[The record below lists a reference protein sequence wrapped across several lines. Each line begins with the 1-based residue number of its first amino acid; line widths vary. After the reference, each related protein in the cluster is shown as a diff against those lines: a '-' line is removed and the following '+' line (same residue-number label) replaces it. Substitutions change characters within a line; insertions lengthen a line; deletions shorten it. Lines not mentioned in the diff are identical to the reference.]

1 MKIVTCHGH
10 PLPILQA
17 HAKIGATQQIY
28 CIITNISRRITKMMM
43 LLQDIYIYVDVY
55 DSRPIINIFKN
66 IQSDSA
72 LEVIDFSIEKKDSSK
87 TKPKPNKDRN
97 PYYGDLHVH
106 TKYSFDAYVFGVT
119 ASPDD
124 AYRYAKG
131 EGVKHPLGYE
141 MKLRE
146 PLDFYAVT
154 DHGFYMGMI
163 QAYADT
169 TTDISQNE
177 FAEPFHNLNRLD
189 NLTVE
194 SAGERSNIFSSVLGA
209 TIIQPYPDWHPK
221 LLKAYLTRNTQGA
234 LQSFDYDIHKS
245 AWADVAR
252 SANEHNDPGHFTTFI
267 GYEFTTSTDI
277 EGGNLHRN
285 VIFNSSKASIRPW
298 TRIDSI
304 NPEDLWT
311 WQDKLRDKGVDTI
324 AIPHNSN
331 GSNGQ
336 MFEMESFKGNAL
348 DIEYAKKR
356 MRNEPLVEITQVK
369 GTSDT
374 HPLLSPDDEWA
385 DFEIMDVRV
394 GSRPPTYS
402 KPSGSYVREA
412 YLNGLTLEFTKQGNP
427 YKFGL
432 IGSTDTHVV
441 AASLDESNFWS
452 KVGLLDGDPENRGS
466 VPLKEENVERL
477 DEYMRA
483 FNQPVSRVS
492 LEQGEYANTGFTQWG
507 ASGLAAAWAEENTR
521 ESIFNAFRRK
531 ETFATTGT
539 RIAVRFFGGYNLSS
553 IDLNSESL
561 VSEAYQKGVTMGSD
575 LLHNEN
581 KIPEFLVWAQRD
593 KNGAPLQRIQIIKG
607 WIDNNSGRPK
617 EKVFDVACSDGM
629 QPDPITNRCPDNG
642 ARVNINDCS
651 ISTNVGS
658 SELKTVWKDP
668 EFAPDDKTFYY
679 VRVLENPT
687 CRWST
692 WDAIKAGYKPREGLH
707 ETIQERAWSSPIWYI
722 PEQSDVE
729 VVPLGGTIQL
739 RNID

>member
-1 MKIVTCHGH
+1 MKYLRNLIILIVGLYVLTLG
-10 PLPILQA
+10 L
-17 HAKIGATQQIY
+17 
-28 CIITNISRRITKMMM
+28 
-43 LLQDIYIYVDVY
+43 IYVDVY
-55 DSRPIINIFKN
+55 DSRPLISLFKKM
-66 IQSDSA
+66 QSDSA
-72 LEVIDFSIEKKDSSK
+72 LEVVDFSVDSSK
-87 TKPKPNKDRN
+87 NSNSRPLPNRDRN

-131 EGVKHPLGYE
+131 AAVKHPLGYE
-141 MKLRE
+141 MKLQE

-169 TTDISQNE
+169 STDISQND

-209 TIIQPYPDWHPK
+209 TIIKPYPDWHPN
-221 LLKAYLTRNTQGA
+221 LLKAYFSRNTQGA
-234 LQSFDYDIHKS
+234 LRSFDYDIHKS

-252 SANEHNDPGHFTTFI
+252 SANEHNDPGNFTTFI

-285 VIFNSSKASIRPW
+285 VIFESSKASIRPW

-311 WQDKLRDKGVDTI
+311 WQDRLREKGVDTI
-324 AIPHNSN
+324 SMPHNSN

-348 DIEYAKKR
+348 DVEYAEKR

-369 GTSDT
+369 GTSET

-441 AASLDESNFWS
+441 ASSLDESNYWS

-466 VPLKEENVERL
+466 VPLKEENVARL
-477 DEYMRA
+477 EEYMRA
-483 FNQPVSRVS
+483 FNQPISTVT

-521 ESIFNAFRRK
+521 ESLFAAFRRK
-531 ETFATTGT
+531 ETFATTGP
-539 RIAVRFFGGYNLSS
+539 RISVRFFGGYNLSS

-561 VSEAYQKGVTMGSD
+561 VSEAYSKGVTMGAD
-575 LLHNEN
+575 LLNN
-581 KIPEFLVWAQRD
+581 DDQIPEFIVWALRD
-593 KNGAPLQRIQIIKG
+593 MNSAPLQRIQIIKG
-607 WIDNNSGRPK
+607 WIDMNSGRPK
-617 EKVFDVACSDGM
+617 EKVFDVACSDGLE
-629 QPDPITNRCPDNG
+629 PDPITNRCPDNG

-651 ISTNVGS
+651 ITSNVGS

-668 EFAPDDKTFYY
+668 EFKVDDKAFYY

-692 WDAIKAGYKPREGLH
+692 WDAIKSGFKPREGLH

-722 PEQSDVE
+722 PKQSEVE
-729 VVPLGGTIQL
+729 VIPLGGTIQL

>member
-1 MKIVTCHGH
+1 MKHIRNTLLVFIG
-10 PLPILQA
+10 LYIL
-17 HAKIGATQQIY
+17 TL
-28 CIITNISRRITKMMM
+28 MF
-43 LLQDIYIYVDVY
+43 IYIDVY
-55 DSRPIINIFKN
+55 DSRPLISLFKK
-66 IQSDSA
+66 IQSNSA
-72 LEVIDFSIEKKDSSK
+72 LEVIDFSVKKNEII
-87 TKPKPNKDRN
+87 KPKPKANKDRN

-131 EGVKHPLGYE
+131 ESIKHPLGYE

-169 TTDISQNE
+169 STDISQND
-177 FAEPFHNLNRLD
+177 FAKPFHNLNDLD
-189 NLTVE
+189 NQTVE
-194 SAGERSNIFSSVLGA
+194 SAAVRTNIFSSVLGA
-209 TIIQPYPDWHPK
+209 TIIQPYPDWHPQ
-221 LLKAYLTRNTQGA
+221 LLRAYFTRNTQTA
-234 LQSFDYDIHKS
+234 LRSFDYDIHKS

-311 WQDKLRDKGVDTI
+311 WQDRLREKGVDTI
-324 AIPHNSN
+324 AMPHNSN

-336 MFEMESFKGNAL
+336 MFEMETFKGNAI

-356 MRNEPLVEITQVK
+356 MRNEPIVEITQVK
-369 GTSDT
+369 GTSET
-374 HPLLSPDDEWA
+374 HPLLSPDDDWA
-385 DFEIMDVRV
+385 DFEIMDTRV
-394 GSRPPTYS
+394 GSIPPTYS

-412 YLNGLTLEFTKQGNP
+412 YLNGLTLDFTRQGNP

-432 IGSTDTHVV
+432 IGSTDTHV
-441 AASLDESNFWS
+441 AASSLDESNYWS
-452 KVGLLDGDPENRGS
+452 KVGLLDGDSQNRGS
-466 VPLKEENVERL
+466 VPLEDENVEIL
-477 DEYMRA
+477 EEYTRA
-483 FNQPVSRVS
+483 FSQPLSTVNFN
-492 LEQGEYANTGFTQWG
+492 QGEYANTGFTQWG
-507 ASGLAAAWAEENTR
+507 ASGLAVAWAEENTR

-539 RIAVRFFGGYNLSS
+539 RIAVRFFGGFNLSS
-553 IDLNSESL
+553 IDLDSESL
-561 VSEAYQKGVTMGSD
+561 VSDAYSIGVTMGSD
-575 LLHNEN
+575 LLSFEGQT
-581 KIPEFLVWAQRD
+581 PEFIVWAQKD
-593 KNGAPLQRIQIIKG
+593 KNGAPLQRVQIIKG
-607 WIDNNSGRPK
+607 WVDMASGRPK
-617 EKVFDVACSDGM
+617 EKIFDVACSDGL
-629 QPDPITNRCPDNG
+629 QPNPNTNICPDNG
-642 ARVNINDCS
+642 AKVNINDCS
-651 ISTNVGS
+651 ISSNVGS
-658 SELKTVWKDP
+658 SELKTIWKDP
-668 EFAPDDKTFYY
+668 EFVKENKSFYY

-692 WDAIKAGYKPREGLH
+692 WDAIKSGYKPREDLH
-707 ETIQERAWSSPIWYI
+707 ETIQERAWTSPIWFI
-722 PEQSDVE
+722 PEESNVE
-729 VVPLGGTIQL
+729 VIPLGGTIQL
-739 RNID
+739 RNIN

>member
-1 MKIVTCHGH
+1 MKH
-10 PLPILQA
+10 LRNAILVI
-17 HAKIGATQQIY
+17 IGLYVLT
-28 CIITNISRRITKMMM
+28 
-43 LLQDIYIYVDVY
+43 LGLVYVDVY
-55 DSRPIINIFKN
+55 DSRPIISLFKN

-72 LEVIDFSIEKKDSSK
+72 LEVVDFSVEKKDSSK

-209 TIIQPYPDWHPK
+209 TIIQPYPDWHPN

-561 VSEAYQKGVTMGSD
+561 ISEAYQKGVTMGSD

-617 EKVFDVACSDGM
+617 EKFFDVACSDGM

>member
-1 MKIVTCHGH
+1 MKYLRNLIILIVG
-10 PLPILQA
+10 LYILTL
-17 HAKIGATQQIY
+17 G
-28 CIITNISRRITKMMM
+28 
-43 LLQDIYIYVDVY
+43 LVYVDVY
-55 DSRPIINIFKN
+55 DSRPLISLFKKM
-66 IQSDSA
+66 QSDSA
-72 LEVIDFSIEKKDSSK
+72 LEVVDFSEDS
-87 TKPKPNKDRN
+87 TKNSNSRPMPNKDRN

-131 EGVKHPLGYE
+131 AAVKHPLGYE

-169 TTDISQNE
+169 STDISQND

-209 TIIQPYPDWHPK
+209 TIIKPYPDWHPN
-221 LLKAYLTRNTQGA
+221 LLKAYFSRNTQGA
-234 LQSFDYDIHKS
+234 LRSFDYDIHKS

-252 SANEHNDPGHFTTFI
+252 SANEHNDPGNFTTFI

-285 VIFNSSKASIRPW
+285 VIFESSKASIRPW

-311 WQDKLRDKGVDTI
+311 WQDRLREKGVDTI
-324 AIPHNSN
+324 SMPHNSN

-348 DIEYAKKR
+348 DVEYAEKR

-369 GTSDT
+369 GTSET

-441 AASLDESNFWS
+441 ASSLDESNYWS

-466 VPLKEENVERL
+466 VPLKEENVARL
-477 DEYMRA
+477 EEYMRA
-483 FNQPVSRVS
+483 FNQPISTVT

-521 ESIFNAFRRK
+521 ESLFAAFRRK
-531 ETFATTGT
+531 ETFATTGP
-539 RIAVRFFGGYNLSS
+539 RISVRFFGGYNLSS
-553 IDLNSESL
+553 IDINSESL
-561 VSEAYQKGVTMGSD
+561 VSEAYSKGVTMGAD
-575 LLHNEN
+575 LLNN
-581 KIPEFLVWAQRD
+581 DDQIPEFIVWALRD
-593 KNGAPLQRIQIIKG
+593 MNSAPLQRIQIIKG
-607 WIDNNSGRPK
+607 WIDMNSGRPK
-617 EKVFDVACSDGM
+617 EKVFDVACSDGLE
-629 QPDPITNRCPDNG
+629 PDPITNRCPDNG

-651 ISTNVGS
+651 ISSNVGS

-668 EFAPDDKTFYY
+668 EFKVDDKAFYY

-692 WDAIKAGYKPREGLH
+692 WDAIKSGFKPREGLH

-722 PEQSDVE
+722 PKQSEVE
-729 VVPLGGTIQL
+729 VIPLGGTIQL

>member
-1 MKIVTCHGH
+1 MKH
-10 PLPILQA
+10 LRNAILVI
-17 HAKIGATQQIY
+17 IGLYVLT
-28 CIITNISRRITKMMM
+28 
-43 LLQDIYIYVDVY
+43 LGLVYVDVY
-55 DSRPIINIFKN
+55 DSRPIISLFKN

-72 LEVIDFSIEKKDSSK
+72 LEVVDFSVEKKDSSK

-131 EGVKHPLGYE
+131 EGVNHPLGYE

-348 DIEYAKKR
+348 DIEYANKR

-466 VPLKEENVERL
+466 VPLKEENIERL

-553 IDLNSESL
+553 IDLNSQSL

-629 QPDPITNRCPDNG
+629 QPDPISNRCPDNG

-651 ISTNVGS
+651 ITSNVGS

>member
-1 MKIVTCHGH
+1 MKYLRNLIILIVGLYVLTLG
-10 PLPILQA
+10 LV
-17 HAKIGATQQIY
+17 
-28 CIITNISRRITKMMM
+28 
-43 LLQDIYIYVDVY
+43 YVDVY
-55 DSRPIINIFKN
+55 DSRPIISLFKKM
-66 IQSDSA
+66 QSDSA
-72 LEVIDFSIEKKDSSK
+72 LEVIDFSVDSSK
-87 TKPKPNKDRN
+87 NSNSRPLPNKDRN

-131 EGVKHPLGYE
+131 AAVKHPLGYE
-141 MKLRE
+141 MKLQE

-169 TTDISQNE
+169 SSDISKND

-209 TIIQPYPDWHPK
+209 TIIKPYPDWHPN
-221 LLKAYLTRNTQGA
+221 LLKAYFSRNTQGA
-234 LQSFDYDIHKS
+234 LRSFDYDIHKS

-252 SANEHNDPGHFTTFI
+252 SANEHNDPGNFTTFI
-267 GYEFTTSTDI
+267 GYEFTTSTNI

-285 VIFNSSKASIRPW
+285 VIFESSKASIRPW

-311 WQDKLRDKGVDTI
+311 WQDRLRDKGVDTI
-324 AIPHNSN
+324 SMPHNSN

-336 MFEMESFKGNAL
+336 MFEMETFKGNAL
-348 DIEYAKKR
+348 DVEYAKKR

-369 GTSDT
+369 GTSET

-432 IGSTDTHVV
+432 IGSSDTHVV
-441 AASLDESNFWS
+441 ASSLDESNYWS

-466 VPLKEENVERL
+466 VPLKEENIARL

-483 FNQPVSRVS
+483 FNQPISTVS

-521 ESIFNAFRRK
+521 ESLFAAFRRK
-531 ETFATTGT
+531 ETFATTGP
-539 RIAVRFFGGYNLSS
+539 RISVRFFGGYNLSS

-561 VSEAYQKGVTMGSD
+561 VSEAYSKGVTMGAD
-575 LLHNEN
+575 LLNN
-581 KIPEFLVWAQRD
+581 DDQIPEFIVWALRD
-593 KNGAPLQRIQIIKG
+593 KNSAPLQRIQIIKG
-607 WIDNNSGRPK
+607 WIDVNSGRPK
-617 EKVFDVACSDGM
+617 EKVFDVACSDGLE
-629 QPDPITNRCPDNG
+629 PDPVTNRCPDNG

-651 ISTNVGS
+651 ITSNVGS

-668 EFAPDDKTFYY
+668 EFKVDDKTFYY

-692 WDAIKAGYKPREGLH
+692 WDAIKSGFKPREDLH

-722 PEQSDVE
+722 PKQSEVE
-729 VVPLGGTIQL
+729 VIPLGGTIQL

>member
-1 MKIVTCHGH
+1 MKYLRNLIILIVG
-10 PLPILQA
+10 LYILTL
-17 HAKIGATQQIY
+17 G
-28 CIITNISRRITKMMM
+28 
-43 LLQDIYIYVDVY
+43 LVYVDVY
-55 DSRPIINIFKN
+55 DSRPLISLFKKM
-66 IQSDSA
+66 QSDSA
-72 LEVIDFSIEKKDSSK
+72 LEVVDFSVDSTKNSNSK
-87 TKPKPNKDRN
+87 PMPNKDRN

-131 EGVKHPLGYE
+131 AAVKHPLGFE

-169 TTDISQNE
+169 SSDISKND

-209 TIIQPYPDWHPK
+209 TIIKPYPDWHPN
-221 LLKAYLTRNTQGA
+221 LLKAYFSRNTQGA
-234 LQSFDYDIHKS
+234 LRSFDYDIHKS

-252 SANEHNDPGHFTTFI
+252 SANEHNDPGNFTTFI
-267 GYEFTTSTDI
+267 GYEFTTSTNI

-285 VIFNSSKASIRPW
+285 VIFESSKASIRPW

-311 WQDKLRDKGVDTI
+311 WQDRLRDKGVDTI
-324 AIPHNSN
+324 SMPHNSN

-336 MFEMESFKGNAL
+336 MFEMETFKGNAL
-348 DIEYAKKR
+348 DVEYAKKR

-369 GTSDT
+369 GTSET

-432 IGSTDTHVV
+432 IGSSDTHVV
-441 AASLDESNFWS
+441 ASSLDESNYWS

-466 VPLKEENVERL
+466 VPLKEENIARL

-483 FNQPVSRVS
+483 FNQPISTVS

-521 ESIFNAFRRK
+521 ESLFAAFRRK
-531 ETFATTGT
+531 ETFATTGP
-539 RIAVRFFGGYNLSS
+539 RISVRFFGGYNLSS

-561 VSEAYQKGVTMGSD
+561 VSEAYSKGVTMGAD
-575 LLHNEN
+575 LLNN
-581 KIPEFLVWAQRD
+581 DDQIPEFIVWALRD
-593 KNGAPLQRIQIIKG
+593 KNSAPLQRIQIIKG
-607 WIDNNSGRPK
+607 WIDVNSGRPK
-617 EKVFDVACSDGM
+617 EKVFDVACSDGLE
-629 QPDPITNRCPDNG
+629 PDPVTNRCPDNG

-651 ISTNVGS
+651 ITSNVGS

-668 EFAPDDKTFYY
+668 EFKVDDKTFYY

-692 WDAIKAGYKPREGLH
+692 WDAIKSGFKPREDLH

-722 PEQSDVE
+722 PKQSEVE
-729 VVPLGGTIQL
+729 VIPLGGTIQL

>member
-1 MKIVTCHGH
+1 MKYLRNLIILIVG
-10 PLPILQA
+10 LYILTL
-17 HAKIGATQQIY
+17 G
-28 CIITNISRRITKMMM
+28 
-43 LLQDIYIYVDVY
+43 LVYVDVY
-55 DSRPIINIFKN
+55 DSRPLISLFKKM
-66 IQSDSA
+66 QSDSA
-72 LEVIDFSIEKKDSSK
+72 LEVVDFSVDS
-87 TKPKPNKDRN
+87 TKNSNSRPTPNKDRN

-131 EGVKHPLGYE
+131 AAVKHPLGYE
-141 MKLRE
+141 MKLQE

-169 TTDISQNE
+169 STDISQND

-209 TIIQPYPDWHPK
+209 TIIKPYPDWHPN
-221 LLKAYLTRNTQGA
+221 LLKAYFSRNTQGA
-234 LQSFDYDIHKS
+234 LRSFDYDVHKS

-252 SANEHNDPGHFTTFI
+252 SANEHNDPGNFTTFI

-285 VIFNSSKASIRPW
+285 VIFESSKASIRPW

-311 WQDKLRDKGVDTI
+311 WQDRLREKGVDTI
-324 AIPHNSN
+324 SMPHNSN

-348 DIEYAKKR
+348 DVEYAEKR

-369 GTSDT
+369 GTSET

-432 IGSTDTHVV
+432 IGSSDTHVV
-441 AASLDESNFWS
+441 ASSLDESNYWS

-466 VPLKEENVERL
+466 VPLKEENVARL
-477 DEYMRA
+477 EEYMRA
-483 FNQPVSRVS
+483 FNQPISTVT

-521 ESIFNAFRRK
+521 ESLFAAFRRK
-531 ETFATTGT
+531 ETFATTGP
-539 RIAVRFFGGYNLSS
+539 RISVRFFGGYNLSS

-561 VSEAYQKGVTMGSD
+561 VSEAYSKGVTMGAD
-575 LLHNEN
+575 LLNN
-581 KIPEFLVWAQRD
+581 DDQIPEFIVWALRD
-593 KNGAPLQRIQIIKG
+593 MNSAPLQRIQIIKG
-607 WIDNNSGRPK
+607 WIDMNSGRPK
-617 EKVFDVACSDGM
+617 EKVFDVACSDGLE
-629 QPDPITNRCPDNG
+629 PDPITNRCPDNG

-651 ISTNVGS
+651 ITSNVGS

-668 EFAPDDKTFYY
+668 EFKVDDKAFYY

-692 WDAIKAGYKPREGLH
+692 WDAIKSGFKPREGLH

-722 PEQSDVE
+722 PKQSEVE
-729 VVPLGGTIQL
+729 VIPLGGTIQL

>member
-1 MKIVTCHGH
+1 MKYLRNLIILIVG
-10 PLPILQA
+10 LYILTL
-17 HAKIGATQQIY
+17 G
-28 CIITNISRRITKMMM
+28 
-43 LLQDIYIYVDVY
+43 LVYVDVY
-55 DSRPIINIFKN
+55 DSRPLISLFKKM
-66 IQSDSA
+66 QSDSA
-72 LEVIDFSIEKKDSSK
+72 LEVVDFSVDS
-87 TKPKPNKDRN
+87 TKNSNSRPIPNKDRN

-131 EGVKHPLGYE
+131 AAVKHPLGYE
-141 MKLRE
+141 MKLQE

-169 TTDISQNE
+169 STDISQND

-209 TIIQPYPDWHPK
+209 TIIKPYPDWHPN
-221 LLKAYLTRNTQGA
+221 LLKAYFSRNTQGA
-234 LQSFDYDIHKS
+234 LRSFDYDIHKS

-252 SANEHNDPGHFTTFI
+252 SANEHNDPGNFTTFI

-285 VIFNSSKASIRPW
+285 VIFESSKASIRPW

-311 WQDKLRDKGVDTI
+311 WQDRLREKGVDTI
-324 AIPHNSN
+324 SMPHNSN

-348 DIEYAKKR
+348 DVEYAEKR

-369 GTSDT
+369 GTSET

-432 IGSTDTHVV
+432 IGSSDTHVV
-441 AASLDESNFWS
+441 ASSLDESNYWS

-466 VPLKEENVERL
+466 VPLKEENVARL
-477 DEYMRA
+477 EEYMRA
-483 FNQPVSRVS
+483 FNQPISTVT

-521 ESIFNAFRRK
+521 ESLFAAFRRK
-531 ETFATTGT
+531 ETFATTGP
-539 RIAVRFFGGYNLSS
+539 RISVRFFGGYNLSS

-561 VSEAYQKGVTMGSD
+561 VSEAYSKGVTMGAD
-575 LLHNEN
+575 LLNN
-581 KIPEFLVWAQRD
+581 DDQIPEFIVWALRD
-593 KNGAPLQRIQIIKG
+593 MNSAPLQRIQIIKG
-607 WIDNNSGRPK
+607 WIDMNSGRPK
-617 EKVFDVACSDGM
+617 EKVFDIACSDGLE
-629 QPDPITNRCPDNG
+629 PDPITNRCPDNG

-651 ISTNVGS
+651 ITSNVGS

-668 EFAPDDKTFYY
+668 EFKVDDKAFYY

-692 WDAIKAGYKPREGLH
+692 WDAIKSGFKPREGLH

-722 PEQSDVE
+722 PKQSEVE
-729 VVPLGGTIQL
+729 VIPLGGTIQL

>member
-1 MKIVTCHGH
+1 MKYLKKFLFVI
-10 PLPILQA
+10 
-17 HAKIGATQQIY
+17 IGLY
-28 CIITNISRRITKMMM
+28 IIT
-43 LLQDIYIYVDVY
+43 LGLVYVDVY
-55 DSRPIINIFKN
+55 DSRPIVNLFKKL
-66 IQSDSA
+66 QSDSA
-72 LEVIDFSIEKKDSSK
+72 LEIADFSVEKID
-87 TKPKPNKDRN
+87 TKKVKPAPNKDRN
-97 PYYGDLHVH
+97 AYYGDLHVH

-131 EGVKHPLGYE
+131 DGIKHPLGYE

-146 PLDFYAVT
+146 PLDFYSVT

-169 TTDISQNE
+169 STDISQND
-177 FAEPFHNLNRLD
+177 FAEPFHNLNRME

-221 LLKAYLTRNTQGA
+221 LLRAYLTRNTQLA
-234 LQSFDYDIHKS
+234 LKSFDYDIHKS
-245 AWADVAR
+245 AWADIAR

-285 VIFNSSKASIRPW
+285 VIFDSSKASIRPW

-311 WQDKLRDKGVDTI
+311 WQDRLREKGIDTI
-324 AIPHNSN
+324 SMPHNSN

-348 DIEYAKKR
+348 NIDYAEKR
-356 MRNEPLVEITQVK
+356 MRNEPIVEITQVK
-369 GTSDT
+369 GTSET
-374 HPLLSPDDEWA
+374 HPLLSPDDDWA

-394 GSRPPTYS
+394 GSRPPTFS

-432 IGSTDTHVV
+432 IGSSDTHTG
-441 AASLDESNFWS
+441 AGSFDESNYWS

-466 VPLKEENVERL
+466 VPLKQENVERL
-477 DEYMRA
+477 EEYMRA
-483 FNQPVSRVS
+483 FNQPISTVS

-507 ASGLAAAWAEENTR
+507 ASGLAAVWAEENTR

-531 ETFATTGT
+531 ETFATTGS
-539 RIAVRFFGGYNLSS
+539 RIAVRFFGGFDLSS
-553 IDLNSESL
+553 IDLNSDSI
-561 VSEAYQKGVTMGSD
+561 VAEAYAKGVTMGSD
-575 LLHNEN
+575 LLHFNN
-581 KIPEFLVWAQRD
+581 KTPEFIIWAQRD
-593 KNGAPLQRIQIIKG
+593 KNGAPLQRLQIIKG
-607 WIDNNSGRPK
+607 WIDVNSGRPK
-617 EKVFDVACSDGM
+617 EKVFDIACSDGLE
-629 QPDPITNRCPDNG
+629 PDPTTNRCPDNG
-642 ARVNINDCS
+642 AKVNINDCS
-651 ISTNVGS
+651 ITNNVGA
-658 SELKTVWKDP
+658 SELKTLWKDP
-668 EFAPDDKTFYY
+668 EFVPEDKSFYY

-692 WDAIKAGYKPREGLH
+692 WDAIKAGHKPREDLH

-722 PEQSDVE
+722 PEQSDVD
-729 VVPLGGTIQL
+729 VIPLGGTIQL

>member
-1 MKIVTCHGH
+1 MKH
-10 PLPILQA
+10 LRNAILVI
-17 HAKIGATQQIY
+17 IGLYVLI
-28 CIITNISRRITKMMM
+28 
-43 LLQDIYIYVDVY
+43 LGLVYVDVY
-55 DSRPIINIFKN
+55 DSRPIISLFKN
-66 IQSDSA
+66 IQSDSS
-72 LEVIDFSIEKKDSSK
+72 LEVVDFSVEKKDSSK

-209 TIIQPYPDWHPK
+209 AIIQPYPDWHPK
-221 LLKAYLTRNTQGA
+221 LLRAYLTRNTQGA

-348 DIEYAKKR
+348 DIEYANKR

-432 IGSTDTHVV
+432 IGSSDTHVV

-466 VPLKEENVERL
+466 VPLKEENIERL

-553 IDLNSESL
+553 IDLNSQSL

-617 EKVFDVACSDGM
+617 EKVFDVVCSDGM

>member
-1 MKIVTCHGH
+1 MKH
-10 PLPILQA
+10 LRNAILVI
-17 HAKIGATQQIY
+17 IGIY
-28 CIITNISRRITKMMM
+28 VLT
-43 LLQDIYIYVDVY
+43 LGLVYVDVY
-55 DSRPIINIFKN
+55 DSRPIISLFKN

-72 LEVIDFSIEKKDSSK
+72 LKVVDFSVEKKDSSK

-169 TTDISQNE
+169 STDISQNE

-348 DIEYAKKR
+348 DIEYANKR

>member
-1 MKIVTCHGH
+1 MKYLRNLIILIVG
-10 PLPILQA
+10 LYILTL
-17 HAKIGATQQIY
+17 G
-28 CIITNISRRITKMMM
+28 
-43 LLQDIYIYVDVY
+43 LVYVDVY
-55 DSRPIINIFKN
+55 DSRPLISLFKKM
-66 IQSDSA
+66 QSDSA
-72 LEVIDFSIEKKDSSK
+72 LEVVDFSVDSSK
-87 TKPKPNKDRN
+87 NSNSRPMPNKDRN

-131 EGVKHPLGYE
+131 AAVKHPLGYE

-169 TTDISQNE
+169 STDISQND

-209 TIIQPYPDWHPK
+209 TIIKPYPDWHPN
-221 LLKAYLTRNTQGA
+221 LLKAYFSRNTQGA
-234 LQSFDYDIHKS
+234 LRSFDYDIHKS

-252 SANEHNDPGHFTTFI
+252 SANEHNDPGNFTTFI

-285 VIFNSSKASIRPW
+285 VIFESSKASIRPW

-311 WQDKLRDKGVDTI
+311 WQDRLREKGVDTI
-324 AIPHNSN
+324 SMPHNSN

-348 DIEYAKKR
+348 DVEYAEKR

-369 GTSDT
+369 GTSET

-432 IGSTDTHVV
+432 IGSSDTHVV
-441 AASLDESNFWS
+441 ASSLDESNYWS

-466 VPLKEENVERL
+466 VPLKEENVARL
-477 DEYMRA
+477 EEYMRA
-483 FNQPVSRVS
+483 FNQPISTVS

-521 ESIFNAFRRK
+521 ESLFAAFRRK
-531 ETFATTGT
+531 ETFATTGP
-539 RIAVRFFGGYNLSS
+539 RISVRFFGGYNLSS

-561 VSEAYQKGVTMGSD
+561 VSEAYSKGVTMGAD
-575 LLHNEN
+575 LLNN
-581 KIPEFLVWAQRD
+581 DDQIPEFIVWALRD
-593 KNGAPLQRIQIIKG
+593 MNSAPLQRIQIIKG
-607 WIDNNSGRPK
+607 WIDMNSGRPK
-617 EKVFDVACSDGM
+617 EKVFDVACSDGLE
-629 QPDPITNRCPDNG
+629 PDPITNRCPDNG

-651 ISTNVGS
+651 ITSNVGS

-668 EFAPDDKTFYY
+668 EFKVDDKAFYY

-692 WDAIKAGYKPREGLH
+692 WDAIKSGFKPREDLH

-722 PEQSDVE
+722 PKQSEVE
-729 VVPLGGTIQL
+729 VIPLGGTIQL

>member
-1 MKIVTCHGH
+1 MV
-10 PLPILQA
+10 
-17 HAKIGATQQIY
+17 
-28 CIITNISRRITKMMM
+28 
-43 LLQDIYIYVDVY
+43 YVDVY
-55 DSRPIINIFKN
+55 DSRPILNLFKN

-72 LEVIDFSIEKKDSSK
+72 AEIVDFSVNKKIQEKSK
-87 TKPKPNKDRN
+87 PAPNMDRN

-131 EGVKHPLGYE
+131 EGIMHPLGYE
-141 MKLRE
+141 MKLKK
-146 PLDFYAVT
+146 PLDFYSVT

-169 TTDISQNE
+169 STDISQNE
-177 FAEPFHNLNRLD
+177 FAKPFHNLNRLD

-194 SAGERSNIFSSVLGA
+194 SAGERTDIFSSVLGA
-209 TIIQPYPDWHPK
+209 TIILPYPDWHPK
-221 LLKAYLTRNTQGA
+221 LLWAYIKRNTQLA
-234 LQSFDYDIHKS
+234 LQSFDYQIHKS
-245 AWADVAR
+245 AWSDVAR

-285 VIFNSSKASIRPW
+285 IIFNSSIASIRPW

-311 WQDKLRDKGVDTI
+311 WQDKLRAKGVDTI
-324 AIPHNSN
+324 SIPHNSN

-348 DIEYAKKR
+348 DVQYAKQR
-356 MRNEPLVEITQVK
+356 MLNEPIVEITQVK
-369 GTSDT
+369 GTSET
-374 HPLLSPDDEWA
+374 HPLLSPDDDWA
-385 DFEIMDVRV
+385 DFEIMDTRV
-394 GSRPPTYS
+394 GSIPPTYS

-412 YLNGLTLEFTKQGNP
+412 YLNGLTLEFTRQGNP

-432 IGSTDTHVV
+432 IGSSDTHTGGG
-441 AASLDESNFWS
+441 SFDESNYWS
-452 KVGLLDGDPENRGS
+452 KVGLLDGDAENRGS
-466 VPLKEENVERL
+466 VPLTEENVDRL
-477 DEYMRA
+477 EEYMRA
-483 FNQPVSRVS
+483 FNQPISTIS

-507 ASGLAAAWAEENTR
+507 ASGLAAVWAEENTR

-531 ETFATTGT
+531 ETFATTGS
-539 RIAVRFFGGYNLSS
+539 RIAVRFFAGYDLFN

-561 VSEAYQKGVTMGSD
+561 VSEAYEKGVTMGSD
-575 LLHNEN
+575 IFNQDD
-581 KIPEFLVWAQRD
+581 KVPEFIVWAQRD
-593 KNGAPLQRIQIIKG
+593 KDGAPLQRVQIIKG
-607 WIDNNSGRPK
+607 WIDVNSGRPK
-617 EKVFDVACSDGM
+617 EKIFDVICSDGLK
-629 QPDPITNRCPDNG
+629 PDKKTKMCPDNG
-642 ARVNINDCS
+642 AKVNINDCS
-651 ISTNVGS
+651 ISKNIGS
-658 SELKTVWKDP
+658 SELKAKWTDP
-668 EFAPDDKTFYY
+668 EFDSTNKSFYY

-692 WDAIKAGYKPREGLH
+692 WDALKRGFKPREDLH
-707 ETIQERAWSSPIWYI
+707 KTIQERAWSSPIWYI
-722 PEQSDVE
+722 PEETDVE
-729 VVPLGGTIQL
+729 VIPLGGTIQL

>member
-1 MKIVTCHGH
+1 MKYLRNLIILIVG
-10 PLPILQA
+10 LYILTL
-17 HAKIGATQQIY
+17 G
-28 CIITNISRRITKMMM
+28 
-43 LLQDIYIYVDVY
+43 LVYVDVY
-55 DSRPIINIFKN
+55 DSRPLISLFKKM
-66 IQSDSA
+66 QSDSA
-72 LEVIDFSIEKKDSSK
+72 LEVVDFSVDS
-87 TKPKPNKDRN
+87 TKNSNSRPIPNKDRN

-131 EGVKHPLGYE
+131 AAVKHPLGYE

-169 TTDISQNE
+169 STDISQND

-209 TIIQPYPDWHPK
+209 TIIKPYPDWHPN
-221 LLKAYLTRNTQGA
+221 LLKAYFSRNTQGA
-234 LQSFDYDIHKS
+234 LRSFDYDIHKS

-252 SANEHNDPGHFTTFI
+252 SANEHNDPGNFTTFI

-285 VIFNSSKASIRPW
+285 VIFESSKASIRPW

-311 WQDKLRDKGVDTI
+311 WQDRLREKGVDTI
-324 AIPHNSN
+324 SMPHNSN

-348 DIEYAKKR
+348 DVEYAEKR

-369 GTSDT
+369 GTSET

-432 IGSTDTHVV
+432 IGSSDTHVV
-441 AASLDESNFWS
+441 ASSLDESNYWS

-466 VPLKEENVERL
+466 VPLKEENVARL
-477 DEYMRA
+477 EEYMRA
-483 FNQPVSRVS
+483 FNQPISTVS

-521 ESIFNAFRRK
+521 ESLFAAFRRK
-531 ETFATTGT
+531 ETFATTGP
-539 RIAVRFFGGYNLSS
+539 RISVRFFGGYNLSS

-561 VSEAYQKGVTMGSD
+561 VSEAYSKGVTMGAD
-575 LLHNEN
+575 LLNN
-581 KIPEFLVWAQRD
+581 DDQIPEFIVWALRD
-593 KNGAPLQRIQIIKG
+593 MNSAPLQRIQIIKG
-607 WIDNNSGRPK
+607 WIDMNSGRPK
-617 EKVFDVACSDGM
+617 EKVFDVACSDGLE
-629 QPDPITNRCPDNG
+629 PDPITNRCPDNG

-651 ISTNVGS
+651 ITSNVGS

-668 EFAPDDKTFYY
+668 EFKVDDKAFYY

-692 WDAIKAGYKPREGLH
+692 WDAIKSGFKPREGLH

-722 PEQSDVE
+722 PKQSEVE
-729 VVPLGGTIQL
+729 VIPLGGTIQL

>member
-1 MKIVTCHGH
+1 MKYLRNLI
-10 PLPILQA
+10 ILI
-17 HAKIGATQQIY
+17 IG
-28 CIITNISRRITKMMM
+28 
-43 LLQDIYIYVDVY
+43 LYILTLGLVYVDVY
-55 DSRPIINIFKN
+55 DSRPLISLFKKM
-66 IQSDSA
+66 QSDSA
-72 LEVIDFSIEKKDSSK
+72 LEVVDFSVDSTK
-87 TKPKPNKDRN
+87 TSNSRPMPNKDRN

-131 EGVKHPLGYE
+131 AAVKHPLGYE

-169 TTDISQNE
+169 STDISQND

-209 TIIQPYPDWHPK
+209 TIIKPYPDWHPN
-221 LLKAYLTRNTQGA
+221 LLKAYFSRNTQGA
-234 LQSFDYDIHKS
+234 LRSFDYDIHKS

-252 SANEHNDPGHFTTFI
+252 SANEHNDPGNFTTFI

-285 VIFNSSKASIRPW
+285 VIFESSKASIRPW

-311 WQDKLRDKGVDTI
+311 WQDRLREKGVDTI
-324 AIPHNSN
+324 SMPHNSN

-348 DIEYAKKR
+348 DVEYAEKR

-369 GTSDT
+369 GTSET

-441 AASLDESNFWS
+441 ASSLDESNYWS

-466 VPLKEENVERL
+466 VPLKEENVARL
-477 DEYMRA
+477 EEYMRA
-483 FNQPVSRVS
+483 FNQPISTVT

-521 ESIFNAFRRK
+521 ESLFAAFRRK
-531 ETFATTGT
+531 ETFATTGP
-539 RIAVRFFGGYNLSS
+539 RISVRFFGGYNLSS

-561 VSEAYQKGVTMGSD
+561 VSEAYSKGVTMGAD
-575 LLHNEN
+575 LLNN
-581 KIPEFLVWAQRD
+581 DDQIPEFIVWALRD
-593 KNGAPLQRIQIIKG
+593 MNSAPLQRIQIIKG
-607 WIDNNSGRPK
+607 WIDMNSGRPK
-617 EKVFDVACSDGM
+617 EKVFDVACSDGLE
-629 QPDPITNRCPDNG
+629 PDPITNRCPDNG

-651 ISTNVGS
+651 ITSNVGS

-668 EFAPDDKTFYY
+668 EFKVDDKAFYY

-692 WDAIKAGYKPREGLH
+692 WDAIKSGFKPREGLH

-722 PEQSDVE
+722 PKQSEVE
-729 VVPLGGTIQL
+729 VIPLGGTIQL

>member
-1 MKIVTCHGH
+1 MKHIRNTLLVFVG
-10 PLPILQA
+10 LYIL
-17 HAKIGATQQIY
+17 TL
-28 CIITNISRRITKMMM
+28 MF
-43 LLQDIYIYVDVY
+43 IYVDVY
-55 DSRPIINIFKN
+55 DSRPLISLFKK
-66 IQSDSA
+66 IQSNSA
-72 LEVIDFSIEKKDSSK
+72 LEVVDFSVKKNESLK
-87 TKPKPNKDRN
+87 PKPKPNKDRN

-131 EGVKHPLGYE
+131 ESIKHPLGYE

-169 TTDISQNE
+169 STDISQND
-177 FAEPFHNLNRLD
+177 FAKPFHNLNDLD

-194 SAGERSNIFSSVLGA
+194 SAAVRTNIFSSVLGA
-209 TIIQPYPDWHPK
+209 TIIQPYPDWHPQ
-221 LLKAYLTRNTQGA
+221 LLRAYFTRNTQTA
-234 LQSFDYDIHKS
+234 LRSFDYDIHKS

-311 WQDKLRDKGVDTI
+311 WQDRLREKGVDTI
-324 AIPHNSN
+324 AMPHNSN
-331 GSNGQ
+331 GSNGE
-336 MFEMESFKGNAL
+336 MFEMETFKGNAI

-356 MRNEPLVEITQVK
+356 MRNEPIVEITQVK
-369 GTSDT
+369 GTSET
-374 HPLLSPDDEWA
+374 HPLLSPDDDWA
-385 DFEIMDVRV
+385 DFEIMDTRV
-394 GSRPPTYS
+394 GSIPPTYS

-412 YLNGLTLEFTKQGNP
+412 YLNGLTLDFTRQGNP

-432 IGSTDTHVV
+432 IGSTDTHV
-441 AASLDESNFWS
+441 AASSLDESNYWS
-452 KVGLLDGDPENRGS
+452 KVGLLDGDSQNRGS
-466 VPLKEENVERL
+466 VPLEDENVEIL
-477 DEYMRA
+477 EEYTRA
-483 FNQPVSRVS
+483 FSQPLSTVNFN
-492 LEQGEYANTGFTQWG
+492 QGEYANTGFTQWG
-507 ASGLAAAWAEENTR
+507 ASGLAVAWAEENTR

-539 RIAVRFFGGYNLSS
+539 RIAVRFFGGFNLSS
-553 IDLNSESL
+553 IDLDSESL
-561 VSEAYQKGVTMGSD
+561 VSDAYSKGVTMGSD
-575 LLHNEN
+575 LLSVEGQ
-581 KIPEFLVWAQRD
+581 IPEFIVWAQKD
-593 KNGAPLQRIQIIKG
+593 KNGAPLQRVQIIKG
-607 WIDNNSGRPK
+607 WVDVASGRPK
-617 EKVFDVACSDGM
+617 EKIFDVACSDGL
-629 QPDPITNRCPDNG
+629 QPDPNTNICPDNG
-642 ARVNINDCS
+642 AKVNINDCS
-651 ISTNVGS
+651 ISSNVGS
-658 SELKTVWKDP
+658 SELKTIWKDP
-668 EFAPDDKTFYY
+668 EFVPENKSFYY

-692 WDAIKAGYKPREGLH
+692 WDAIKSGYKPREDLH
-707 ETIQERAWSSPIWYI
+707 ETIQERAWTSPIWYI
-722 PEQSDVE
+722 PEESNVE
-729 VVPLGGTIQL
+729 VIPLGGTIQL

>member
-1 MKIVTCHGH
+1 MKYLRNLIILIVG
-10 PLPILQA
+10 LYILTL
-17 HAKIGATQQIY
+17 G
-28 CIITNISRRITKMMM
+28 
-43 LLQDIYIYVDVY
+43 LVYVDVY
-55 DSRPIINIFKN
+55 DSRPLISLFKKM
-66 IQSDSA
+66 QSDSA
-72 LEVIDFSIEKKDSSK
+72 LEVVDFSVDS
-87 TKPKPNKDRN
+87 TKNSNSRPMPNKDRN

-131 EGVKHPLGYE
+131 AAVKHPLGYE
-141 MKLRE
+141 MKLQE

-169 TTDISQNE
+169 STDISQND

-209 TIIQPYPDWHPK
+209 TIIKPYPDWHPN
-221 LLKAYLTRNTQGA
+221 LLKAYFSRNTQGA
-234 LQSFDYDIHKS
+234 LRSFDYDIHKS

-252 SANEHNDPGHFTTFI
+252 SANEHNDPGNFTTFI

-285 VIFNSSKASIRPW
+285 VIFESSKASIRPW

-311 WQDKLRDKGVDTI
+311 WQDRLREKGVDTI
-324 AIPHNSN
+324 SMPHNSN

-348 DIEYAKKR
+348 DVEYAEKR

-369 GTSDT
+369 GTSET

-432 IGSTDTHVV
+432 IGSSDTHVV
-441 AASLDESNFWS
+441 ASSLDESNYWS

-466 VPLKEENVERL
+466 VPLKEENVARL
-477 DEYMRA
+477 EEYMRA
-483 FNQPVSRVS
+483 FNQPISTVS

-521 ESIFNAFRRK
+521 ESLFAAFRRK
-531 ETFATTGT
+531 ETFATTGP
-539 RIAVRFFGGYNLSS
+539 RISVRFFGGYNLSS

-561 VSEAYQKGVTMGSD
+561 VSEAYSKGVTMGAD
-575 LLHNEN
+575 LLNN
-581 KIPEFLVWAQRD
+581 DDQIPEFIVWALRD
-593 KNGAPLQRIQIIKG
+593 MNSAPLQRIQIIKG
-607 WIDNNSGRPK
+607 WIDMNSGRPK
-617 EKVFDVACSDGM
+617 EKVFDVACSDGLE
-629 QPDPITNRCPDNG
+629 PDPITNRCPDNG

-651 ISTNVGS
+651 ITSNVGS

-668 EFAPDDKTFYY
+668 EFKVDDKAFYY

-692 WDAIKAGYKPREGLH
+692 WDAIKSGFKPREGLH

-722 PEQSDVE
+722 PKQSEVE
-729 VVPLGGTIQL
+729 VIPLGGTIQL

>member
-1 MKIVTCHGH
+1 MKYLRNLIILIVG
-10 PLPILQA
+10 LYILTL
-17 HAKIGATQQIY
+17 G
-28 CIITNISRRITKMMM
+28 
-43 LLQDIYIYVDVY
+43 LVYVDVY
-55 DSRPIINIFKN
+55 DSRPLISLFKKM
-66 IQSDSA
+66 QSDSA
-72 LEVIDFSIEKKDSSK
+72 LEVVDFSVDSSK
-87 TKPKPNKDRN
+87 NSNSRPLPNRDRN

-131 EGVKHPLGYE
+131 SAVKHPLGYE

-169 TTDISQNE
+169 STDISQND

-209 TIIQPYPDWHPK
+209 TIIKPYPDWHPN
-221 LLKAYLTRNTQGA
+221 LLKAYFSRNTQGA
-234 LQSFDYDIHKS
+234 LRSFDYDIHKS

-252 SANEHNDPGHFTTFI
+252 SANEHNDPGNFTTFI

-285 VIFNSSKASIRPW
+285 VIFESSKASIRPW

-311 WQDKLRDKGVDTI
+311 WQDRLREKGVDTI
-324 AIPHNSN
+324 SMPHNSN

-348 DIEYAKKR
+348 DVEYAEKR

-369 GTSDT
+369 GTSET

-432 IGSTDTHVV
+432 IGSSDTHVV
-441 AASLDESNFWS
+441 ASSLDESNYWS

-466 VPLKEENVERL
+466 VPLKEENVARL
-477 DEYMRA
+477 EEYMRA
-483 FNQPVSRVS
+483 FNQPISTVT

-521 ESIFNAFRRK
+521 ESLFAAFRRK
-531 ETFATTGT
+531 ETFATTGP
-539 RIAVRFFGGYNLSS
+539 RISVRFFGGYNLSS

-561 VSEAYQKGVTMGSD
+561 VSEAYSKGVTMGAD
-575 LLHNEN
+575 LLNN
-581 KIPEFLVWAQRD
+581 DDQIPEFIVWALRD
-593 KNGAPLQRIQIIKG
+593 MNSAPLQRIQIIKG
-607 WIDNNSGRPK
+607 WIDMNSGRPK
-617 EKVFDVACSDGM
+617 EKVFDVACSDGLE
-629 QPDPITNRCPDNG
+629 PDPITNRCPDNG

-651 ISTNVGS
+651 ITSNVGS

-668 EFAPDDKTFYY
+668 EFKVDDKAFYY

-692 WDAIKAGYKPREGLH
+692 WDAIKSGFKPREGLH

-722 PEQSDVE
+722 PKQSEVE
-729 VVPLGGTIQL
+729 VIPLGGTIQL

>member
-1 MKIVTCHGH
+1 MKIARNIVLACA
-10 PLPILQA
+10 L
-17 HAKIGATQQIY
+17 IY
-28 CIITNISRRITKMMM
+28 ALVLSIIF
-43 LLQDIYIYVDVY
+43 VDVGNY
-55 DSRPIINIFKN
+55 RPLVKLFKN
-66 IQSDSA
+66 IQHDSS
-72 LEVIDFSIEKKDSSK
+72 LEVVDFSVVKSESINP
-87 TKPKPNKDRN
+87 KPAPNKDRN
-97 PYYGDLHVH
+97 PYFGDLHVH

-131 EGVKHPLGYE
+131 DGIKHPLGYE
-141 MKLRE
+141 MKLKE
-146 PLDFYAVT
+146 PLDFYSVT

-169 TTDISQNE
+169 STNISKND
-177 FAEPFHNLNRLD
+177 FAKPFHNINRLD

-194 SAGERSNIFSSVLGA
+194 SAGQRSNIFSSVLAG
-209 TIIQPYPDWHPK
+209 TVTQSYPDWHPK
-221 LLKAYLTRNTQGA
+221 IIKGYLTRNTQAA
-234 LQSFDYDIHKS
+234 LKSFDYDVHKS
-245 AWADVAR
+245 AWADIAR
-252 SANEHNDPGHFTTFI
+252 SANEHNNPGHFTTFI
-267 GYEFTTSTDI
+267 GYEFTTSTTI

-285 VIFNSSKASIRPW
+285 VIFESSKASIRPW

-311 WQDKLRDKGVDTI
+311 WQDRLREKGIDTI
-324 AIPHNSN
+324 SMPHNSN

-336 MFEMESFKGNAL
+336 MFEMETFYGNAITN
-348 DIEYAKKR
+348 DYSEKR

-412 YLNGLTLEFTKQGNP
+412 YLNGLTLDFTRQGNP

-432 IGSTDTHVV
+432 IGSTDTHTG
-441 AASLDESNFWS
+441 AGAFDESNYWS

-466 VPLKEENVERL
+466 VPLAPQNIERL

-483 FNQPVSRVS
+483 FNQPISTVN
-492 LEQGEYANTGFTQWG
+492 LDQGEYANTGFTQWG
-507 ASGLAAAWAEENTR
+507 ASGLAAVWAEENTR

-539 RIAVRFFGGYNLSS
+539 RLAVRFFAGYDLSS
-553 IDLNSESL
+553 INLNSESL
-561 VSEAYQKGVTMGSD
+561 VSEAYEKGVTMGSD
-575 LLHNEN
+575 IFQEGN
-581 KIPEFLVWAQRD
+581 KTPEFIVWAQKD
-593 KNGAPLQRIQIIKG
+593 KNGAPLQRVQIIKG
-607 WIDNNSGRPK
+607 WIDVNSGRPY
-617 EKVFDVACSDGM
+617 EKVFDVACSDGLE
-629 QPDPITNRCPDNG
+629 PDPITHRCPDNG
-642 ARVNINDCS
+642 AKVNINDCS
-651 ISTNVGS
+651 ITKDVGS
-658 SELKTVWKDP
+658 TELKVIWKDP
-668 EFAPDDKTFYY
+668 DFEQMNKSFYY

-692 WDAIKAGYKPREGLH
+692 WDAIKSGYKPREDLH

-722 PEQSDVE
+722 PDQTDVD
-729 VVPLGGTIQL
+729 VIPLGGTLEL
-739 RNID
+739 RNLN

>member
-1 MKIVTCHGH
+1 MKY
-10 PLPILQA
+10 LRNAILVI
-17 HAKIGATQQIY
+17 IGLYVLT
-28 CIITNISRRITKMMM
+28 
-43 LLQDIYIYVDVY
+43 LGLVYVDVY
-55 DSRPIINIFKN
+55 DSRPIISLFKN

-72 LEVIDFSIEKKDSSK
+72 LEVVDFSVEKKDSSK

-169 TTDISQNE
+169 STDISQNE

-507 ASGLAAAWAEENTR
+507 ASGLAAVWAEENTR

-668 EFAPDDKTFYY
+668 EFTPDDKTFYY

>member
-1 MKIVTCHGH
+1 MKYLRNLIILIVG
-10 PLPILQA
+10 LYILTL
-17 HAKIGATQQIY
+17 G
-28 CIITNISRRITKMMM
+28 
-43 LLQDIYIYVDVY
+43 LVYVDVY
-55 DSRPIINIFKN
+55 DSRPLISLFKKM
-66 IQSDSA
+66 QSDSA
-72 LEVIDFSIEKKDSSK
+72 LEVVDFSVDS
-87 TKPKPNKDRN
+87 TKNSNSRPMPNNDRN

-131 EGVKHPLGYE
+131 AAVKHPLGYE

-169 TTDISQNE
+169 STDISQND

-209 TIIQPYPDWHPK
+209 TIIKPYPDWHPN
-221 LLKAYLTRNTQGA
+221 LLKAYFSRNTQGA
-234 LQSFDYDIHKS
+234 LRSFDYDIHKS

-252 SANEHNDPGHFTTFI
+252 SANEHNDPGNFTTFI

-285 VIFNSSKASIRPW
+285 VIFESSKASIRPW

-311 WQDKLRDKGVDTI
+311 WQDRLREKGVDTI
-324 AIPHNSN
+324 SMPHNSN

-348 DIEYAKKR
+348 DVEYAEKR

-369 GTSDT
+369 GTSET

-441 AASLDESNFWS
+441 ASSLDESNYWS

-466 VPLKEENVERL
+466 VPLKEENVARL
-477 DEYMRA
+477 EEYMRA
-483 FNQPVSRVS
+483 FNQPISTVS

-521 ESIFNAFRRK
+521 ESLFAAFRRK
-531 ETFATTGT
+531 ETFATTGP
-539 RIAVRFFGGYNLSS
+539 RISVRFFGGYNLSS

-561 VSEAYQKGVTMGSD
+561 VSEAYSKGVTMGAD
-575 LLHNEN
+575 LLNN
-581 KIPEFLVWAQRD
+581 DDQIPEFIVWALRD
-593 KNGAPLQRIQIIKG
+593 MNSAPLQRIQIIKG
-607 WIDNNSGRPK
+607 WIDMNSGRPK

-629 QPDPITNRCPDNG
+629 EPDPITNRCPDNG

-651 ISTNVGS
+651 ISSNVGS

-668 EFAPDDKTFYY
+668 EFKVDDKAFYY

-692 WDAIKAGYKPREGLH
+692 WDAIKSGFKPREGLH

-722 PEQSDVE
+722 PKQSEVE
-729 VVPLGGTIQL
+729 VIPLGGTIQL

>member
-1 MKIVTCHGH
+1 MKYLRNLIILIVGLYVLTLG
-10 PLPILQA
+10 L
-17 HAKIGATQQIY
+17 
-28 CIITNISRRITKMMM
+28 
-43 LLQDIYIYVDVY
+43 IYVDVY
-55 DSRPIINIFKN
+55 DSRPVISLFKKM
-66 IQSDSA
+66 QSDSA
-72 LEVIDFSIEKKDSSK
+72 LEVVDFSVDSSK
-87 TKPKPNKDRN
+87 NSNSRPLPNRDRN

-131 EGVKHPLGYE
+131 AAVKHPLGYE
-141 MKLRE
+141 MKLQE

-169 TTDISQNE
+169 STDISQND

-209 TIIQPYPDWHPK
+209 TIIKPYPDWHPN
-221 LLKAYLTRNTQGA
+221 LLKAYFSRNTQGA
-234 LQSFDYDIHKS
+234 LRSFDYDIHKS

-252 SANEHNDPGHFTTFI
+252 SANEHNDPGNFTTFI

-285 VIFNSSKASIRPW
+285 VIFESSKASIRPW

-311 WQDKLRDKGVDTI
+311 WQDRLREKGVDTI
-324 AIPHNSN
+324 SMPHNSN

-348 DIEYAKKR
+348 DVEYAEKR

-369 GTSDT
+369 GTSET

-441 AASLDESNFWS
+441 ASSLDESNYWS

-477 DEYMRA
+477 EEYMRA
-483 FNQPVSRVS
+483 FNQPISTVS

-521 ESIFNAFRRK
+521 ESLFAAFRRK
-531 ETFATTGT
+531 ETFATTGP
-539 RIAVRFFGGYNLSS
+539 RISVRFFGGYNLSS

-561 VSEAYQKGVTMGSD
+561 VSEAYSKGVTMGAD
-575 LLHNEN
+575 LLNN
-581 KIPEFLVWAQRD
+581 DDQIPEFIVWALRD
-593 KNGAPLQRIQIIKG
+593 MNSAPLQRIQIIKG
-607 WIDNNSGRPK
+607 WIDMNSGRPK
-617 EKVFDVACSDGM
+617 EKVFDVACSDGLE
-629 QPDPITNRCPDNG
+629 PDPITNRCPDNG

-651 ISTNVGS
+651 ITSNVGS

-668 EFAPDDKTFYY
+668 EFKVDDKAFYY

-692 WDAIKAGYKPREGLH
+692 WDAIKSGFKPREGLH

-722 PEQSDVE
+722 PKQSEVE
-729 VVPLGGTIQL
+729 VIPLGGTIQL